1 MVYVPAE
8 GRQCNVAHVHVMPL
22 PSPGYQPF
30 SPHLAEQLILKKCLS
45 CKGCKIYRNRNM
57 EGNRIENGPETDR
70 KDSYISLHADKPPN
84 FSEMQT
90 YATFLAIWRLSGS
103 VLLQCFF
110 VPVGMFFIMKTLE
123 GEWYMVIKAYK
134 FTVFERIFL
143 YYHSICMSALSL
155 HIESTDSI
163 TSDCWST
170 VTSSSM
176 IDTSV
181 NYGYWQHVC
190 WTVDWRYYS

>member
-1 MVYVPAE
+1 
-8 GRQCNVAHVHVMPL
+8 
-22 PSPGYQPF
+22 
-30 SPHLAEQLILKKCLS
+30 
-45 CKGCKIYRNRNM
+45 
-57 EGNRIENGPETDR
+57 
-70 KDSYISLHADKPPN
+70 
-84 FSEMQT
+84 
-90 YATFLAIWRLSGS
+90 
-103 VLLQCFF
+103 
-110 VPVGMFFIMKTLE
+110 MFFIMKTLE